1 MTKGIPINQ
10 LPKELQLK
18 IKKQNGTVTRKQSLN
33 KDAIRGYAIA
43 VLNQIKDLSKSDR
56 VRVLNHAQEM
66 NKV

>member
-56 VRVLNHAQEM
+56 VRVLNHAHEM